1 MTGIRQRRALH
12 RERLQMASSPKPA
25 SSGTGQT
32 YVYFGVLTLLVYLL
46 APSSY
51 LVDITTTYMLKDNL
65 HATATQVS
73 VFRVLTA
80 IPIYF
85 AFIFGFVRDL
95 WNPFGLRDR
104 GYFIIF
110 APVVGA
116 VFLWMAL
123 SRLSYQGLFIG
134 MILVMLSSRFIAAA
148 YQGLLALVGQE
159 RLMSGRLSALWQ
171 IVSSLPVLAGAF
183 ASGWMAEHLR
193 PSQTFLLL
201 ALLAMLVA
209 VTGLWKPAAVF
220 KDTYERPQARGSDMI
235 GDIKRLLKHKA
246 IYPAVLLIFLFQFAP
261 GANTPLQY
269 YLTNQLHASDAIY
282 GDFQGIFAAAFIPV
296 FFLYGWLCK
305 RVSLGKL
312 LFWGTIIAIP
322 QMVPLA
328 FIHSAT
334 GALWAAA
341 AIGAMGGIVAA
352 GIFDL
357 AMRSCPP
364 GMQGTLMMLVEAG
377 NLLSTRGG
385 DLLGSWIY
393 GTSPTH
399 GFLYCV
405 IAITVVYAL
414 MLPVLWMIPRELL
427 ATSDGEANPVVE
439 AEVLAEI
446 GDTAGAEA

>member
-1 MTGIRQRRALH
+1 VT
-12 RERLQMASSPKPA
+12 ASTEPA
-25 SSGTGQT
+25 EKGVRQT
-32 YVYFGVLTLLVYLL
+32 YLYFGALTLLVYLL
-46 APSSY
+46 SPSSY

-73 VFRVLTA
+73 VFRLLTA

-85 AFIFGFVRDL
+85 AFIFGFVRDS

-104 GYFIIF
+104 GYFLIF
-110 APVVGA
+110 APVVGL

-123 SRLSYQGLFIG
+123 SHLSYQGLFMG
-134 MILVMLSSRFIAAA
+134 MILVMFASRFISAA

-171 IVSSLPVLAGAF
+171 IVSGLPVLAGAF

-201 ALLAMLVA
+201 AALAFLIA
-209 VTGLWKPAAVF
+209 LFSLWKPAAVF
-220 KDTYERPQARGSDMI
+220 ADTYEAPQARGSDFV
-235 GDIKRLLKHKA
+235 GDMKRLFRHKA

-269 YLTNQLHASDAIY
+269 YLTNHLHASDAIY
-282 GDFQGIFAAAFIPV
+282 GDFQGVFSAAFIPV
-296 FFLYGWLCK
+296 FLLYGWLCK

-312 LFWGTIIAIP
+312 LFWGVIIAVP
-322 QMVPLA
+322 QMIPLA
-328 FIHSAT
+328 FIHSAA

-341 AIGAMGGIVAA
+341 AIGAMGGIVSAA
-352 GIFDL
+352 IFDL

-364 GMQGTLMMLVEAG
+364 GMQGTLMMMVEAG

-405 IAITVVYAL
+405 IAITLVYAL
-414 MLPVLWMIPRELL
+414 MLPVLWLIPPELL
-427 ATSDGEANPVVE
+427 ATADGEANPAVE
-439 AEVLAEI
+439 AGMLAEI
-446 GDTAGAEA
+446 AETAPSGAQS

>member
-1 MTGIRQRRALH
+1 
-12 RERLQMASSPKPA
+12 MASSPKPA
-25 SSGTGQT
+25 DSGTGQT
-32 YVYFGVLTLLVYLL
+32 YLYFSLLTLLVYLI
-46 APSSY
+46 APNQY
-51 LVDITTTYMLKDNL
+51 LVDITTSYMLKNNL

-73 VFRVLTA
+73 MFRLLTA

-104 GYFIIF
+104 GYFMIF
-110 APVVGA
+110 APMVAVVFA
-116 VFLWMAL
+116 WMAL

-134 MILVMLSSRFIAAA
+134 MFLVMLSFRFVMSA

-159 RLMSGRLSALWQ
+159 RLMSGRLSVLWQ
-171 IVSSLPVLAGAF
+171 IVLSLPVLGGAF
-183 ASGWMAEHLR
+183 ASGWMADHLH
-193 PSQTFLLL
+193 PSETFLLL
-201 ALLAMLVA
+201 AVLSGLIAL
-209 VTGLWKPAAVF
+209 TGLWKPAAVF
-220 KDTYERPQARGSDMI
+220 RDTYERPQARGSDMV
-235 GDIKRLLKHKA
+235 GDIKRLFKHKA
-246 IYPAVLLIFLFQFAP
+246 VYPAVLLIFLFQFAP
-261 GANTPLQY
+261 GSNTPLQY

-282 GDFQGIFAAAFIPV
+282 GDWQGIFAASFIPV
-296 FFLYGWLCK
+296 FLLYGWLCK
-305 RVSLGKL
+305 RVSLDKL
-312 LFWGTIIAIP
+312 LFWGIVISIP

-328 FIHSAT
+328 FIHSAS

-341 AIGAMGGIVAA
+341 PIGAMGGIAA
-352 GIFDL
+352 AAIFDL

-385 DLLGSWIY
+385 DVLGSWIY
-393 GTSPTH
+393 ASSPTH

-414 MLPVLWMIPRELL
+414 MLPVLRLIPREILIT
-427 ATSDGEANPVVE
+427 ADGEANPAAE

-446 GDTAGAEA
+446 AETAPAGAQA